1 MKLYRVDET
10 AIESDHDFG
19 PDWHWLKL
27 GIMRDRGTLVPVD
40 PCEHGKYD
48 GHWPKRKCHCHTDKT
63 EGKGVWNLST
73 LYPHERHWVSCWH
86 EPWCVGA
93 GLDESQEPVMAQT
106 IEETT

>member
-1 MKLYRVDET
+1 MKLYRIDET
-10 AIESDHDFG
+10 KTVEANDAYTSG
-19 PDWHWLKL
+19 
-27 GIMRDRGTLVPVD
+27 RGSIPGGALVPVG

-93 GLDESQEPVMAQT
+93 GLDESQERIMAQQL
-106 IEETT
+106 EETK